1 MGCRS
6 RVFLSSA
13 AVERTQSDDSGC
25 HFPRCVRRTCPQVLW
40 LTRRKQ
46 QLHEAFIFL
55 IAVIATFFSF
65 LLVIQWGP
73 GCRRLHN
80 VLLACVSS
88 TRAPADMCAGH
99 SGENGTQ
106 NHLIASFRLPRCWE
120 RRENGNPFTHAPNR
134 RIGIVRSALALSQP
148 RAGTFTRVPRR
159 TQISV

>member
-1 MGCRS
+1 M
-6 RVFLSSA
+6 
-13 AVERTQSDDSGC
+13 
-25 HFPRCVRRTCPQVLW
+25 
-40 LTRRKQ
+40 TRRKQ
-46 QLHEAFIFL
+46 QLREAFIFL

-99 SGENGTQ
+99 SGGNGTQ

-120 RRENGNPFTHAPNR
+120 RRENGNPLTHGIRNR
-134 RIGIVRSALALSQP
+134 VRFMESCALRLRSVDNERGHSPRYLQKPRSVMALMIWNGQSEKRQP
-148 RAGTFTRVPRR
+148 A
-159 TQISV
+159 SVLSCPVLN